1 MNAESK
7 IEREGMEERVGRK
20 GRKKGEEG
28 EKKKRVIKP
37 REGEG

>member
-20 GRKKGEEG
+20 GRKKGEE
-28 EKKKRVIKP
+28 E
-37 REGEG
+37 REERRGRWREN